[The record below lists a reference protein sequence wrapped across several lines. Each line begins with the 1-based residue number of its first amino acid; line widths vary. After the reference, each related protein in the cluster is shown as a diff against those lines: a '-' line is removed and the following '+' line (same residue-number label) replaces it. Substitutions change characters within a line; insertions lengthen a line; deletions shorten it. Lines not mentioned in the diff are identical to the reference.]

1 MLVGVVAGLLVFACA
16 RWTGEPQVERAIA
29 FETSLDQARGEAPE
43 PEMVSRKV
51 QRSFGLL
58 TGSVIYGAAMGGI
71 FGLVFAFAYGRM
83 GVAGPRALSALLAG
97 MGFVAIVLVPSL
109 KYPANPP
116 AVGHPETIGVRT
128 AAYFL
133 LIAFSVA
140 AMIFAVQVGR
150 RLQVR
155 FGAWNGSL
163 LAGAIFVVI
172 VSVVCHFLPEIDE
185 VPVGFPVTLM
195 WRFRMAS
202 LEIQAVMWATLG
214 LLFGWLT
221 ERDMS
226 SSRAL
231 N

>member
-1 MLVGVVAGLLVFACA
+1 
-16 RWTGEPQVERAIA
+16 
-29 FETSLDQARGEAPE
+29 
-43 PEMVSRKV
+43 
-51 QRSFGLL
+51 
-58 TGSVIYGAAMGGI
+58 
-71 FGLVFAFAYGRM
+71 
-83 GVAGPRALSALLAG
+83 
-97 MGFVAIVLVPSL
+97 
-109 KYPANPP
+109 
-116 AVGHPETIGVRT
+116 
-128 AAYFL
+128 
-133 LIAFSVA
+133 
-140 AMIFAVQVGR
+140 
-150 RLQVR
+150 VR